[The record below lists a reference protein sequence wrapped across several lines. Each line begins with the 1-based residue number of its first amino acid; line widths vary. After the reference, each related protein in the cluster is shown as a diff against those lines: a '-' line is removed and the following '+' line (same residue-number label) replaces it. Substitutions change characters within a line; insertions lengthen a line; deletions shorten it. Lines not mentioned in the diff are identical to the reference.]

1 MRPTICGRSFGD
13 KRAQIEHMA
22 LTTKH
27 ENVVT
32 YIRRLEF
39 LLAEAEDNV
48 KFWRDARRDYNGRDD
63 FARSIEEAYRVIR
76 ERKANGGPG
85 WGGWE

>member
-1 MRPTICGRSFGD
+1 MSDRTHRCPLCGRLFGD
-13 KRAQIEHMA
+13 QRAQIEHMT

-39 LLAEAEDNV
+39 LLAESEDNL
-48 KFWRDARRDYNGRDD
+48 KFWREARRM
-63 FARSIEEAYRVIR
+63 S
-76 ERKANGGPG
+76 
-85 WGGWE
+85 